1 MPRPAVF
8 LATCIPPTPEA
19 LRRGPS
25 QRRAAQSA
33 PAGVGASV
41 SMCSSRSSSRQRTH
55 SPTASLRSSATA
67 DSRTPLPS
75 PTHSTATS
83 RTSTP
88 QPPPTVGLQQLYAA
102 VAHWERV
109 LAGSPELC
117 IERARMVRDLEG
129 VQRTLSPLVGRT
141 GPFQPPQRQLHR
153 LSDPLPVAELRLL
166 QALDSDADDDDDDD
180 SALADDEP
188 EDEMSLAPRG
198 FRHQRVASANGAG
211 GRRPAVQPHHNLRMT
226 LSNSSGELQDDR

>member
-1 MPRPAVF
+1 
-8 LATCIPPTPEA
+8 
-19 LRRGPS
+19 
-25 QRRAAQSA
+25 
-33 PAGVGASV
+33 
-41 SMCSSRSSSRQRTH
+41 MCSSRSSSRQRTH
-55 SPTASLRSSATA
+55 SPTPSTLSSATG
-67 DSRTPLPS
+67 DTRTPLPS
-75 PTHSTATS
+75 PTHSLATS
-83 RTSTP
+83 RMSTSQP
-88 QPPPTVGLQQLYAA
+88 QRQSTVGLQQLYEA

-141 GPFQPPQRQLHR
+141 GMFQPQQRLHR
-153 LSDPLPVAELRLL
+153 LSDPLPVAELRLMR
-166 QALDSDADDDDDDD
+166 ALGSDVDDDDNY
-180 SALADDEP
+180 ALADDEP

-211 GRRPAVQPHHNLRMT
+211 RLRAPRQTAEQQHHLNLRMT